1 MPPPEPPSPPAP
13 PAPPP
18 FATCVRTVYTGSSTY
33 NFPSGPVGHCKLYQ
47 PVGYINPNEPR
58 DVEMDYHTRPNPD
71 MPYPSSKGGN
81 PFSGA
86 FRDASIGTQTRNTY
100 VA

>member
-1 MPPPEPPSPPAP
+1 
-13 PAPPP
+13 
-18 FATCVRTVYTGSSTY
+18 
-33 NFPSGPVGHCKLYQ
+33 
-47 PVGYINPNEPR
+47 
-58 DVEMDYHTRPNPD
+58 MDYHTSPNPD